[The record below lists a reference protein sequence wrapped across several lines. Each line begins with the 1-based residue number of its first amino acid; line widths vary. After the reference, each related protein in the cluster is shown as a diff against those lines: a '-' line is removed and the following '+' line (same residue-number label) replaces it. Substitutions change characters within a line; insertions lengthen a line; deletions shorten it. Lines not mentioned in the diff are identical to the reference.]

1 MEEGVY
7 MYTFSLF
14 FPGAGVHDAF
24 QMRYTVVT
32 SSKSSGIGNGLT
44 YERTGE
50 ELTPGQ
56 AVMVP
61 LRNKLVEGIIV
72 ARQEAEQQKE
82 YDLKQI
88 ADILGTGPL
97 LSRAALETVSWVSSY
112 YYCSLRAA
120 LGVWLPPVPWS
131 NALPKSVPGYV
142 LAKDMESV
150 RSKKQQAV
158 LDAMQGR
165 EWISRSD
172 LMHESGASTAVLRT
186 LVQKGVL
193 GEDRRRE
200 VRDEDQ
206 AAQKDVPLLAV
217 PTLSPAQEAVYEAM
231 KNDERPSLLFG
242 ITGSGKTEIYA
253 QMIATTV
260 LQGKQAILL
269 LPEILLTE
277 NFIERFEKL
286 LRRDAIAM
294 IHSRLTEA
302 QRRNE
307 WQRIHAGKVS
317 LVIGSRSALFSPVP
331 NLGLVILDEEHEWT
345 YKNEQA
351 PRYHARDTAEKYC
364 QFAKAKLV
372 LGSATPSLESWART
386 KSNRYHLARLP
397 MRYGEQP
404 LPTVKLIDL
413 ADVEFGNAYPLTPTL
428 IEAIRKQ
435 LEKKEQT
442 VLFLNRRGVATALLC
457 LQCRRRVIC
466 PDSQL
471 PYSLHHTHSGRPYL
485 LDHTTGMMADVP
497 AICPHCQSPRL
508 HNIGAGTQRI
518 EILLQR
524 LFPTARIIR
533 ADSDTIQHPEEI
545 RTLLWKMKNNE
556 ADILLGTQSVVK
568 GLDLPNVT
576 LAAVLIAD
584 VGLSLPHFRAG
595 ERIFQLLT
603 QLTGRSGRAKPGE
616 VLIQTFRPEAP
627 EIMASAK
634 HETEKYME
642 NELKMRIY
650 GGYPP
655 SATIVRLIARG
666 DDAERNAK
674 KAYAQASTAVMK
686 LRNDV
691 KVTVSPTL
699 FGGGKIWHVLMR
711 GAHPQSLLE
720 HIDLKHVVV
729 DVDPVETV

>member
-1 MEEGVY
+1 MEDGVH
-7 MYTFSLF
+7 MFTFYLF
-14 FPGAGVHDAF
+14 FSYSEAHDGF
-24 QMRYTVVT
+24 LMRYTVVT

-44 YERTGE
+44 YELNGS
-50 ELTPGQ
+50 ELTAGQ
-56 AVMVP
+56 PVRVP
-61 LRNKLVEGIIV
+61 LRNTLVEGIV
-72 ARQEAEQQKE
+72 LARQEAAQERE
-82 YDLKQI
+82 YDVKQI
-88 ADILGTGPL
+88 SEILGSDPL
-97 LSRAALETVSWVSSY
+97 LSPAALNTVSWMSSY
-112 YYCSLRAA
+112 YCCSLRQA

-131 NALPKSVPGYV
+131 NALPRDAAGFMLANASVPV
-142 LAKDMESV
+142 TTA
-150 RSKKQQAV
+150 KQQAV
-158 LDAMQGR
+158 VDALLGR
-165 EWISRSD
+165 EWMSRSD
-172 LMHESGASTAVLRT
+172 LVNESGASPAVLRT
-186 LVQKGVL
+186 LLKKGVL
-193 GEDRRRE
+193 REERRRPE
-200 VRDEDQ
+200 PAPPVNM
-206 AAQKDVPLLAV
+206 KNVPLLAV
-217 PTLSPAQEAVYEAM
+217 PTLSPAQEAVYESM
-231 KNDERPSLLFG
+231 TRDERPSLLFG

-253 QMIATTV
+253 RMIASTV

-286 LRRDAIAM
+286 LRRDSIAM
-294 IHSRLTEA
+294 IHSRLTPA
-302 QRRNE
+302 QRRSE
-307 WQRIHAGKVS
+307 WQRIHGGEVS
-317 LVIGSRSALFSPVP
+317 LVIGSRSALFSPLRNP
-331 NLGLVILDEEHEWT
+331 GLVILDEEHEWT

-351 PRYHARDTAEKYC
+351 PRYHARETAETYC
-364 QFAKAKLV
+364 RFAKAKLV
-372 LGSATPSLESWART
+372 LGSATPSLESWARA
-386 KSNRYHLARLP
+386 KSDRYHLARLP

-404 LPTVKLIDL
+404 LPDVRLIDL
-413 ADVEFGNAYPLTPTL
+413 ADAEFGNAYPLTQTL
-428 IEAIRKQ
+428 IAAIKSR
-435 LEKKEQT
+435 LEKKEQS

-497 AICPHCQSPRL
+497 AECPHCHSTRL
-508 HNIGAGTQRI
+508 HSIGAGTQRI
-518 EILLQR
+518 ELLLQKI
-524 LFPTARIIR
+524 FPSARIIR

-545 RTLLWKMKNNE
+545 RTLLRKMRQNE

-576 LAAVLIAD
+576 LAAVLVAD

-627 EIMASAK
+627 EIMAAAK

-655 SATIVRLIARG
+655 ASTIVRLIARG
-666 DDAERNAK
+666 DDAERHAK
-674 KAYAQASTAVMK
+674 KAYVQASAAMMK
-686 LRNDV
+686 LRNDI
-691 KVTVSPTL
+691 KVTVAPTL
-699 FGGGKIWHVLMR
+699 FGGGKIWHVLLR
-711 GAHPQSLLE
+711 GADPQSLLGS
-720 HIDLKHVVV
+720 IDLKNVAV